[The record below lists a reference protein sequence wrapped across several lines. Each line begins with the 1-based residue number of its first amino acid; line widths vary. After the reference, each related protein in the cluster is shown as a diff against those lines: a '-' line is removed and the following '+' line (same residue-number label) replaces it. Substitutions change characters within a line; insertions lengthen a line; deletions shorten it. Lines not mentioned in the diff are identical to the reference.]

1 MKICDS
7 VQERLAELGAAA
19 LDDAETRRHVSG
31 CPDCTR
37 VLEDLRR
44 VDAALEDLPSPDAP
58 DVLVEATLRAVRRAD
73 GKEGQS
79 GWSRGKRRFV
89 ASALAASLVVV
100 ASLGVLRSYM
110 TSERA
115 TFDMYEE
122 RSFGI
127 FGMFDV
133 GPAKEQVAQGPVAVR
148 EGAPGD
154 DLGERQFAGKAGVPE
169 AVNEESDHFQ
179 FRLEGSAENTRHAA
193 RESAQETQKKREV
206 SEPKGQGDGDQLALL
221 DSLLNRPRSQD
232 EDARL
237 RKESELIA
245 QLERHY
251 GDDRRDARGSGF
263 KRALEAENK
272 ALEEFEEQPAPSTIA
287 PKPKSKA
294 DGGYDDESGRALGQ
308 PSEPD
313 SQVREEG
320 AAAEFAYRTDQP
332 TAEGSENEQES
343 GRLTVLSD
351 EKHGAREGRDKN
363 LARGEAE
370 ADSSEAGTAGAST
383 ATSVTGEVSGGGSQ
397 FYEQNRRRNLSSSED
412 PDRARLLA
420 KRFLESAASL
430 ESLAFQEPRGYW
442 ANTYIP
448 GDPAMRLL
456 QARLAAWD
464 RQALGQDLG
473 VGQPFDAPQDAALAA
488 YLHADRSA
496 VEGPT
501 RMRVQ
506 VGLKGAERQGGHR
519 PAMNVGLV
527 VDGRS
532 FAKDGTGPL
541 IPALITALEQARQP
555 GDRFSLTVAGPA
567 GGLLV
572 PPEQFRHGPLRV
584 AIDRLFG
591 ARESS
596 ETPAVDL
603 VQAVS
608 LAAESVRQGDDPGAV
623 LGSSLVLLVT
633 GASLAEDLAALEEMA
648 HGNAV
653 TGVPLSVVSL
663 GTGAPP
669 DHIDRLV
676 AAGQGNRRI
685 LESAGQAD
693 SVIDRE
699 LHAASRA
706 VARAVRL
713 RIRLAPGVELIDVLD
728 SRRLEEPQAERVREA
743 EQAIDQRLARNL
755 GIEADRGKDEDGIQI
770 VIPNFYAGDA
780 HVVLLDVVAEKPGP
794 IADLQVRYKDVLRL
808 RNGVAEAALS
818 LGADAD
824 ARGPLERNVLKNLVA
839 WELARRSREAS
850 RYLEA
855 GDLPRARA
863 LLAWQRDLI
872 QGLRLEVAGWSGDPD
887 LAADQAMLAE
897 YLAVLN
903 APASGDAVQRRH
915 LADSLR
921 YAGFRKL
928 QSAAR

>member
-1 MKICDS
+1 
-7 VQERLAELGAAA
+7 
-19 LDDAETRRHVSG
+19 
-31 CPDCTR
+31 
-37 VLEDLRR
+37 LE
-44 VDAALEDLPSPDAP
+44 
-58 DVLVEATLRAVRRAD
+58 
-73 GKEGQS
+73 Q
-79 GWSRGKRRFV
+79 
-89 ASALAASLVVV
+89 
-100 ASLGVLRSYM
+100 
-110 TSERA
+110 
-115 TFDMYEE
+115 
-122 RSFGI
+122 
-127 FGMFDV
+127 
-133 GPAKEQVAQGPVAVR
+133 
-148 EGAPGD
+148 
-154 DLGERQFAGKAGVPE
+154 
-169 AVNEESDHFQ
+169 
-179 FRLEGSAENTRHAA
+179 AA
-193 RESAQETQKKREV
+193 RQ
-206 SEPKGQGDGDQLALL
+206 
-221 DSLLNRPRSQD
+221 
-232 EDARL
+232 
-237 RKESELIA
+237 
-245 QLERHY
+245 
-251 GDDRRDARGSGF
+251 
-263 KRALEAENK
+263 
-272 ALEEFEEQPAPSTIA
+272 
-287 PKPKSKA
+287 
-294 DGGYDDESGRALGQ
+294 
-308 PSEPD
+308 
-313 SQVREEG
+313 
-320 AAAEFAYRTDQP
+320 
-332 TAEGSENEQES
+332 
-343 GRLTVLSD
+343 
-351 EKHGAREGRDKN
+351 
-363 LARGEAE
+363 
-370 ADSSEAGTAGAST
+370 
-383 ATSVTGEVSGGGSQ
+383 
-397 FYEQNRRRNLSSSED
+397 
-412 PDRARLLA
+412 
-420 KRFLESAASL
+420 
-430 ESLAFQEPRGYW
+430 
-442 ANTYIP
+442 
-448 GDPAMRLL
+448 
-456 QARLAAWD
+456 
-464 RQALGQDLG
+464 

-653 TGVPLSVVSL
+653 TGV
-663 GTGAPP
+663 
-669 DHIDRLV
+669 V

>member
-1 MKICDS
+1 MKICDKI
-7 VQERLAELGAAA
+7 QERLAELGAAA
-19 LDDAETRRHVSG
+19 LNDAETRRHVTA

-44 VDAALEDLPSPDAP
+44 IDAALGDLPSPDAP
-58 DVLVEATLRAVRRAD
+58 DALVEATLRAVRRAD
-73 GKEGQS
+73 GKEGPAA
-79 GWSRGKRRFV
+79 WSRDKRRFV

-100 ASLGVLRSYM
+100 ASLGVLRSYLS
-110 TSERA
+110 SERA
-115 TFDMYEE
+115 AIAIVEQP
-122 RSFGI
+122 SFGV
-127 FGMFDV
+127 FDG
-133 GPAKEQVAQGPVAVR
+133 GPAREQVAQSPVPQGPVI
-148 EGAPGD
+148 E
-154 DLGERQFAGKAGVPE
+154 
-169 AVNEESDHFQ
+169 
-179 FRLEGSAENTRHAA
+179 T
-193 RESAQETQKKREV
+193 ESAQQAEKKYGSSELGRQGERE
-206 SEPKGQGDGDQLALL
+206 QFALL
-221 DSLLNRPRSQD
+221 DSFANTPRSRD
-232 EDARL
+232 DDLRL

-245 QLERHY
+245 QLEREY
-251 GDDRRDARGSGF
+251 GDDRRDGRASGF
-263 KRALEAENK
+263 KRSLEAGNK
-272 ALEEFEEQPAPSTIA
+272 DLEEFEEQPAPDSFA
-287 PKPKSKA
+287 FKPKSKA
-294 DGGYDDESGRALGQ
+294 DGGYDEGSGRALGQ

-313 SQVREEG
+313 LQVREEG
-320 AAAEFAYRTDQP
+320 AAADFAYRADP
-332 TAEGSENEQES
+332 STAEANENEQEP
-343 GRLTVLSD
+343 GRLAVPSD
-351 EKHGAREGRDKN
+351 EKQRAGEGLDKN
-363 LARGEAE
+363 LAHGETE
-370 ADSSEAGTAGAST
+370 ADAVEAGKAGAST
-383 ATSVTGEVSGGGSQ
+383 TTSVTGELSGGAQ
-397 FYEQNRRRNLSSSED
+397 FYGENRRLNLSPPADSD
-412 PDRARLLA
+412 GARLLA
-420 KRFLESAASL
+420 RRFLESTASL
-430 ESLAFQEPRGYW
+430 GGLAFQKPRGYW

-456 QARLAAWD
+456 QARLQAWD

-473 VGQPFDAPQDAALAA
+473 LEQAARQVGQPFDAPQDAALAV

-527 VDGRS
+527 IDARS
-532 FAKDGTGPL
+532 FAKDGSGPR
-541 IPALITALEQARQP
+541 IRALITALEQARQP

-591 ARESS
+591 ARASS

-603 VQAVS
+603 MQAVS

-633 GASLAEDLAALEEMA
+633 GTSLAEDLAALEEIA

-663 GTGAPP
+663 GSGAAL
-669 DHIDRLV
+669 DQIDRLV
-676 AAGQGNRRI
+676 AAGQGNRRV

-693 SVIDRE
+693 AVIDRE

-713 RIRLAPGVELIDVLD
+713 RIRLAPGVELVEVLG
-728 SRRLEEPQAERVREA
+728 SQRLEEPQAARVREA
-743 EQAIDQRLARNL
+743 EQAIDRRLARNL
-755 GIEADRGKDEDGIQI
+755 GIEADRGEDEDGIQI

-818 LGADAD
+818 LGAGAD

-850 RYLEA
+850 RHLEA

-872 QGLRLEVAGWSGDPD
+872 HGLRLEVAGWSGDPD
-887 LAADQAMLAE
+887 LAADQAMLEE
-897 YLAVLN
+897 YLAVLSG
-903 APASGDAVQRRH
+903 PAAGDAVQRRH

-928 QSAAR
+928 QSASR